1 MAITIR
7 EALDEFVHVEFN
19 KKTYE
24 AIRNVNVNFINKN
37 DESRYFYSGPYIG
50 CYSIKYTYL
59 DEENYFSSIYHT
71 TPKEAKEALNKATT
85 LNKSFKV
92 SAEPINNYIFY
103 SVHRFL
109 TNKQLSK
116 EEAIKYSLEA
126 LDYFTLRT
134 LAIISSNYFVYP
146 ISENEAQSVYEHL
159 NYKYTIK
166 SMKNWIEYAR
176 YRSDSFL
183 KSKFIDVL
191 KNYNNDKE
199 LANAIND
206 LFNRTKDMIKNIYRE
221 FMILHEQHQYMSSAQ
236 NVVTS
241 IEGEDTITD
250 RLHGPELYF
259 QYLQSVLVEY
269 TSFNKEELKELCRHI
284 VKSVTKVSSDEVIKQ
299 FFTYYH
305 SSKESHEEC
314 NAYIHL
320 CLEVTIEYLFKNKYI
335 LKKQNDLVF
344 IMSKVAG
351 QVLYSR
357 GEDLTISQAKEMG
370 LNIIKKIK
378 KNEHISDRYGTSLS
392 NFLFIYL
399 IVRAFTK
406 THYTS

>member
-1 MAITIR
+1 MTTTVK
-7 EALDEFVHVEFN
+7 EALDAFVKIEFN

-24 AIRNVNVNFINKN
+24 AIRNVNVSFINKN
-37 DESRYFYSGPYIG
+37 DESRYFYSSPYIG
-50 CYSIKYTYL
+50 CYSVKYTYL
-59 DEENYFSSIYHT
+59 DEENYFNTVYQT

-92 SAEPINNYIFY
+92 SAEPVNNYIFY

-109 TNKQLSK
+109 TNNSLSK
-116 EEAIKYSLEA
+116 EESIKYSLEA

-166 SMKNWIEYAR
+166 SMKNWIEYAY
-176 YRSDSFL
+176 YRSDAFL

-191 KNYNNDKE
+191 KKYDNDKE

-221 FMILHEQHQYMSSAQ
+221 FMIIHERNQYIGSAQ
-236 NVVTS
+236 NVITS
-241 IEGEDTITD
+241 IEGEETITD
-250 RLHGPELYF
+250 RLHGPEIYF
-259 QYLQSVLVEY
+259 HYLQSVLVEY
-269 TSFNKEELKELCRHI
+269 SSFNKEELKALCRNI
-284 VKSVTKVSSDEVIKQ
+284 IKSVTKASSDEVIKQ
-299 FFTYYH
+299 FYNYYH
-305 SSKESHEEC
+305 SNKENHEEC

-344 IMSKVAG
+344 IMNKVAG

-357 GEDLTISQAKEMG
+357 GSDLSITQAKEMG
-370 LNIIKKIK
+370 FNIIKKIK
-378 KNEHISDRYGTSLS
+378 KNERISERYGTALS

-399 IVRAFTK
+399 IIRAFTK
-406 THYTS
+406 NYYTN